1 MLHRIPFLAAALLVI
16 LAAGPTLAQP
26 QKKAAPQ
33 AESKEAP
40 KDQGKKE
47 PPQPQRL
54 GGEKAWNAYSLAEAK
69 GKICYVVGDPAKK
82 EPSALKRERVNA
94 LVTHNTADK
103 TSNVVS
109 FVAGAPFA
117 ERSDAELD
125 VDGKKFSLFT
135 DKDTA
140 WARDTATDKAV
151 VAALAKGKQATM
163 KGTPARG
170 GGSMTDTY
178 SLAGFGQ
185 ALALADKAC
194 GIKDRE
200 PAKTAE
206 TPKKKEA
213 APAKKQ

>member
-1 MLHRIPFLAAALLVI
+1 MLHRIPSLAAALLLI

-26 QKKAAPQ
+26 QKATPQ
-33 AESKEAP
+33 AQPKEAP

-47 PPQPQRL
+47 SPQPQRL
-54 GGEKAWNAYSLAEAK
+54 GGEKSWNAYNLAEAK

-125 VDGKKFSLFT
+125 IDGKKFSLFT

-140 WARDTATDKAV
+140 WARDTATDKAI
-151 VAALAKGKQATM
+151 VAALAKGKQAAV

-200 PAKTAE
+200 PAKTGEAA
-206 TPKKKEA
+206 KKKEA